1 MKIQVTESDIRHMIL
16 EGAMRIMEKITVDPN
31 TGEWFDDEEP
41 DEADAVDPLADAE
54 YKHSMS
60 ENLPRGWEKFESEDG
75 KTIYSD
81 PDGNEFVKDEYGKF
95 VPIENN
101 EQEFDDEEEPEVDD
115 APAGVPTN
123 EEEQLLRE
131 SIKAMI
137 RENLAEMG
145 FGGFNNMQFNHDI
158 AEKGT
163 PKSKNSPA
171 NQHYKT
177 NPKTNKQARATKRA
191 IVLKWLRDPKQA
203 VNCAEIMRQLW
214 NPSPQ
219 DEDTKRGEFYKKRDG
234 AINKQ
239 SGARYSFTDEEIN
252 QLYRIKSNRS

>member
-1 MKIQVTESDIRHMIL
+1 MVLAGVKRVINE
-16 EGAMRIMEKITVDPN
+16 ITVGPDGQWIDDGN
-31 TGEWFDDEEP
+31 DDETP
-41 DEADAVDPLADAE
+41 VDTWSQAVDRDA
-54 YKHSMS
+54 MS
-60 ENLPRGWEKFESEDG
+60 EKLPRGWDKFETEDG
-75 KTIYSD
+75 ETIYSD
-81 PDGNEFVKDEYGKF
+81 PDGNEFVKDEYGTF
-95 VPIENN
+95 VPVESS
-101 EQEFDDEEEPEVDD
+101 EEEEFDGEDEV
-115 APAGVPTN
+115 PAGVPSD
-123 EEEQLLRE
+123 EDEQLLRE
-131 SIKAMI
+131 AIKGMI

-145 FGGFNNMQFNHDI
+145 FGGFSGMQFNHDI
-158 AEKGT
+158 AEKGHT
-163 PKSKNSPA
+163 PKSKHSPA

-177 NPKTNKQARATKRA
+177 NPKTNKQATKRA